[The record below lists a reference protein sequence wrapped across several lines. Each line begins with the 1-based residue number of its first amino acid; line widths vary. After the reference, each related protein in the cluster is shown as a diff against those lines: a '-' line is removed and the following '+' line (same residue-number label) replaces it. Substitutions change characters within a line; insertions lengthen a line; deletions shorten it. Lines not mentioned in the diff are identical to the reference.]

1 MPRFLE
7 EERQL
12 LCGEVVL
19 PGLLVLKERA
29 PVDAGDKSNHQLASR
44 GAGESEMFS
53 SVEEQWKQGY
63 WSWLSKL
70 KTLREVV
77 FATGV

>member
-1 MPRFLE
+1 M
-7 EERQL
+7 
-12 LCGEVVL
+12 
-19 PGLLVLKERA
+19 
-29 PVDAGDKSNHQLASR
+29 DAGDKSNHQLASR

-53 SVEEQWKQGY
+53 SVEKQWKQGY

-77 FATGV
+77 FANGV